1 MKRAAAGFFP
11 PIAID
16 RTTSPPLYRQLY
28 HWFRQAI
35 VSGQLRPG
43 QRIPSTR
50 ALAAELRI
58 SRLPVLNAFAQLHA
72 EGYLETRV
80 GSGTMV
86 SPDVPGHARGPGASG
101 RLVSPQGGSSGTPAP
116 AAIPPAPPSWSSTL
130 GPFRVSLPA
139 LDHFPIRIWSRLV
152 ARHARNPP
160 GESLAY
166 GDPMGYLP
174 FRQAIAEYLGAA
186 RGVRCDVA
194 QVMVVAG
201 SQQGLQL
208 AARVLLASGDRV
220 WMEEPGYPG
229 AHQALTAAGARMI
242 PVPVDQ
248 DGLKVEEGIRLASDA
263 RAVYLTPS
271 HQYPLGATMSAARRL
286 ELLQWAAGAAAW
298 IVEDDYDSEYR
309 FGARPVAALQGLD
322 AHGRVIYAGT
332 LSKVLFPALRIG
344 YLVLPMGLVPA
355 FAAAREAADIFSAT
369 LYQAALTDFLREG
382 HFARHLRRMRAL
394 YLERREALT
403 AALARQLGSELEIVG
418 SEAGMHLTALLEPG
432 IDDRAVSDQGARHGL
447 SVMPLSL
454 CRLHPAMR
462 GGVILGYGGSSPSQT
477 EDGVRSLRLSLQEV
491 SRHAARA
498 RRPSPR

>member
-1 MKRAAAGFFP
+1 MKRVGAGFLP
-11 PIAID
+11 LIAID
-16 RTTSPPLYRQLY
+16 RTSSPPLYRQLY

-72 EGYLETRV
+72 EGFLETRV

-101 RLVSPQGGSSGTPAP
+101 RLVSPQGGTSGTSVAP
-116 AAIPPAPPSWSSTL
+116 AVAPPPSWSSTL

-139 LDHFPIRIWSRLV
+139 LEHFPMRIWSRLV
-152 ARHARNPP
+152 ARHARNPRR
-160 GESLAY
+160 ESLAY

-229 AHQALTAAGARMI
+229 AHQALTAAGARI
-242 PVPVDQ
+242 TPVPVDQ
-248 DGLKVEEGIRLASDA
+248 DGLKVEDGIRLARDA
-263 RAVYLTPS
+263 RAVYVTPS
-271 HQYPLGATMSAARRL
+271 HQYPLGATMGAARRL
-286 ELLQWAAGAAAW
+286 ELLQWAAGAGAW

-344 YLVLPMGLVPA
+344 YLVLPIGLVPA
-355 FAAAREAADIFSAT
+355 FAAAREVADIFSAT

-394 YLERREALT
+394 YLERREALA
-403 AALARQLGSELEIVG
+403 AALARHLGGELEIVG
-418 SEAGMHLTALLEPG
+418 SEAGMHLTALLEAG
-432 IDDRAVSDQGARHGL
+432 VDDRAVSEQGARHGL
-447 SVMPLSL
+447 SLMPLSL
-454 CRLHPAMR
+454 CHLHPAVR
-462 GGVILGYGGSSPSQT
+462 GGLILGYGGSSPSQT
-477 EDGVRSLRLSLQEV
+477 EEGIRRLKLSLQEV
-491 SRHAARA
+491 GRHAARA